1 MKLKILSNITNY
13 TTKMSS
19 KHMLSVPTI
28 KDITDTELFELT
40 KKLKGDSEKETLT
53 NILEWQDRNIKYW
66 LERWTLPLT
75 VIGLIIIICVII
87 LGIFL
92 IGFIVFVIWL
102 YSLYNGTDAFLQLA
116 LLVAL
121 KNIIVTIVAMKGMI
135 ITFMFVLIIISAF
148 YLLILKFTKFKNM
161 EWKAIYYTCPIH
173 RLPVSKILKYKLAI
187 CRDYARLTASLLFNI
202 YPDSEV
208 YFIRTKWHETVGM
221 KLKNEIY
228 VLDQHLPISTIDNYD
243 ENIEIYSSKKSLD
256 GNRILKKEQKRTKK
270 TKLCDINTEELKEK
284 VATTLNIKQISH
296 KNKPD
301 FKICLE
307 KYAKNYYYDDIIQH
321 SLIIAIK
328 NRLEN
333 EFCGNIYRISKIN
346 ISQNN
351 EDLMLE
357 VCYD

>member
-1 MKLKILSNITNY
+1 MKT
-13 TTKMSS
+13 SS
-19 KHMLSVPTI
+19 KNMLSVPTF
-28 KDITDTELFELT
+28 KDITDTELLELT

-53 NILEWQDRNIKYW
+53 NILEWQDRNINYW
-66 LERWTLPLT
+66 LERWTLTLT
-75 VIGLIIIICVII
+75 VIGLILSICLII
-87 LGIFL
+87 LLFVL
-92 IGFIVFVIWL
+92 IGFIVLAIVI
-102 YSLYNGTDAFLQLA
+102 YSIYNGTDTFLQIA
-116 LLVAL
+116 LVAEMIL
-121 KNIIVTIVAMKGMI
+121 KNITGIIVAMSEQAI
-135 ITFMFVLIIISAF
+135 EFTLILIIISVF
-148 YLLILKFTKFKNM
+148 YLLILKFTKYRKM
-161 EWKAIYYTCPIH
+161 EWKTIYYTCPID

-221 KLKNEIY
+221 KFKDEIY
-228 VLDQHLPISTIDNYD
+228 VLDQYLPISTIYNYD
-243 ENIEIYSSKKSLD
+243 ENMDIYSSKKDLND
-256 GNRILKKEQKRTKK
+256 NITLKREPKRTKK
-270 TKLCDINTEELKEK
+270 TKLCVINTEELTEK
-284 VATTLNIKQISH
+284 VATILNIKQISS

-301 FKICLE
+301 FNICLKE
-307 KYAKNYYYDDIIQH
+307 CAKNYYYDDIIEY

-333 EFCGNIYRISKIN
+333 EFCGNMHKISKIN